1 MEVLDVPLSD
11 GCGLRRGGLLGLA
24 VVRPR
29 PSGPGQRPGH
39 DLRWLQQRQLVVQQ
53 WRHRHD
59 DVRRRHQRELDGWHG
74 HGHADEQQH
83 PVRLVG
89 EPEFGDLSSLSE
101 AAEAR
106 RALAALVGGDES
118 QIDVARA
125 ALLVA
130 VEEYPDLDPRHYLD
144 QLDRLGV
151 CLRER
156 IDSEAA
162 PERQLAALNALLF
175 GEEGFRGNAA
185 NYYDPRNSY
194 LNQVLDRRLGI
205 PITLSLV
212 TIEVGRR
219 AGLPLSGVGFPA
231 HFLVAYE
238 AEPRL
243 LLDAFN
249 CGRLLTAADCQEL
262 LLQAF
267 GSSARLEPR
276 YLLASSPRDIL
287 ARLIGNL
294 KLAYQRAG
302 DLPRALRASEQL
314 SVVQPSA
321 TELRD
326 RGLMRF
332 RLADFQ
338 GASADLAQYLEFEPA
353 AADAPAIRRQLALIR
368 ELRERRN

>member
-1 MEVLDVPLSD
+1 M
-11 GCGLRRGGLLGLA
+11 
-24 VVRPR
+24 
-29 PSGPGQRPGH
+29 
-39 DLRWLQQRQLVVQQ
+39 
-53 WRHRHD
+53 
-59 DVRRRHQRELDGWHG
+59 
-74 HGHADEQQH
+74 
-83 PVRLVG
+83 
-89 EPEFGDLSSLSE
+89 
-101 AAEAR
+101 
-106 RALAALVGGDES
+106 
-118 QIDVARA
+118 
-125 ALLVA
+125 
-130 VEEYPDLDPRHYLD
+130 
-144 QLDRLGV
+144 
-151 CLRER
+151 
-156 IDSEAA
+156 
-162 PERQLAALNALLF
+162 
-175 GEEGFRGNAA
+175 
-185 NYYDPRNSY
+185 
-194 LNQVLDRRLGI
+194 LDRRLGI

-212 TIEVGRR
+212 VIEVGRR

-243 LLDAFN
+243 LVDPFN
-249 CGRLLTAADCQEL
+249 CGRLVSAADCQEL

-276 YLLASSPRDIL
+276 HLLASSPRDIL

-321 TELRD
+321 AELRD

-338 GASADLAQYLEFEPA
+338 GASADLGQYLEFEPA
-353 AADAPAIRRQLALIR
+353 ADDAPAIRRQLALIR